1 MIPIL
6 SIQNKKRS
14 SIFFD
19 VIRPDNDYN
28 EEQMA
33 TQKGFLEERDY
44 LPKEKEIMRKILLTG
59 EYEEKTLLEYS

>member
-1 MIPIL
+1 
-6 SIQNKKRS
+6 
-14 SIFFD
+14 
-19 VIRPDNDYN
+19 
-28 EEQMA
+28 MA